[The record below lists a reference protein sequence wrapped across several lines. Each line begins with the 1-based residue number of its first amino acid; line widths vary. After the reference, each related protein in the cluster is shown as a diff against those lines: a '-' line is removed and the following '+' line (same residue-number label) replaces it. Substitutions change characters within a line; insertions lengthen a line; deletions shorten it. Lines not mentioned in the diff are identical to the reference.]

1 MAHVRTTDEGNHG
14 QRTTESEALVR
25 YGILDTKVACTDV
38 NRLSAVGTLRRP
50 LATRNVLMALTYRGE
65 LGQTLMRMLGLW
77 HQGEPLYSG
86 LCKGTIY
93 FSFDTNVVAEE

>member
-1 MAHVRTTDEGNHG
+1 
-14 QRTTESEALVR
+14 
-25 YGILDTKVACTDV
+25 
-38 NRLSAVGTLRRP
+38 
-50 LATRNVLMALTYRGE
+50 MALTYRGE